1 MPYIITTRRR
11 TSTPEGFDPP
21 LTRRAVATLEEARGY
36 AAEQVRGALGV
47 RKSWSI
53 RKPEALA
60 LGLPEHGGTI
70 GPLPDGTTIEVT
82 PVCWN
87 WIIGAAEDAGVDTD
101 AVHADGDDI
110 AILDAYN
117 AQENA

>member
-21 LTRRAVATLEEARGY
+21 LTRRAVATLEEAKR
-36 AAEQVRGALGV
+36 AVRMNNRDV
-47 RKSWSI
+47 FYSEWFDRI
-53 RKPEALA
+53 D
-60 LGLPEHGGTI
+60 LPADGGTI